1 MMEKIK
7 IAYSWIG
14 PRGPIW
20 NTELP
25 NILSFANV
33 QDGSDA
39 HSSMFWADDMWN
51 RLFKKRKN
59 LFELYSTQALE
70 LDDDRPFIFP
80 FSLAWRIDFRN
91 YFCGRTGIL
100 EFSHTPG
107 HLFRLIRNHNGYF
120 MIDHSV
126 EAFMTDAH
134 LDAMYGYFRGIHGFP
149 MHKIIYLT
157 GCVNAE
163 KLHNNYC
170 IKRDIPNTLAERMT
184 VIAYPSSHQ
193 VLSTNIVDAPEKEP
207 EYIPEN
213 MPEKLFLMWNRR
225 FRQHRIEMALCLEKN
240 NLVER
245 SYISFSKDDVEN
257 PSKNF
262 ENTTDYQRIFD
273 SNANLRLNM
282 DILNKFS
289 SRLPLVLDG
298 ETAINK
304 MCEDSDNETRPYYQ
318 NSLISIVTETNYNL
332 PELTLTE
339 KSFKPIKE
347 KHPFI
352 VVGVPGALKA
362 MREMGF
368 KTFSDFWDETY
379 DETECNQVRMQQISY
394 QTELIGKWTPEQI
407 LDFRRKVKPILD
419 HNYNQLKIPSSEFAV
434 QKICKH
440 IEEHMV

>member
-1 MMEKIK
+1 
-7 IAYSWIG
+7 
-14 PRGPIW
+14 
-20 NTELP
+20 
-25 NILSFANV
+25 
-33 QDGSDA
+33 
-39 HSSMFWADDMWN
+39 
-51 RLFKKRKN
+51 
-59 LFELYSTQALE
+59 
-70 LDDDRPFIFP
+70 
-80 FSLAWRIDFRN
+80 
-91 YFCGRTGIL
+91 
-100 EFSHTPG
+100 
-107 HLFRLIRNHNGYF
+107 

-126 EAFMTDAH
+126 EAFMTDSH

-170 IKRDIPNTLAERMT
+170 IKRDIPNTVAERMT

-207 EYIPEN
+207 EYIPEYI
-213 MPEKLFLMWNRR
+213 PEKLFLMWNRR

-240 NLVER
+240 NLIDR

-262 ENTTDYQRIFD
+262 ENTIDYQRIFD

-282 DILNKFS
+282 DILNTFS

-304 MCEDSDNETRPYYQ
+304 MCEDTDNETRPYYQ
-318 NSLISIVTETNYNL
+318 NSLISIITETNYNL

-368 KTFSDFWDETY
+368 KTFNEFWDETY
-379 DETECNQVRMQQISY
+379 DETECNEVRMQQISY
-394 QTELIGKWTPEQI
+394 LTELIGKWTPEQI